1 MKQILQ
7 TYKWNILWAFIS
19 CPLTGVAR
27 RCEASR
33 GRQQSATMS
42 FAVFLLV
49 NNTFVSR
56 NIVHGV
62 HCHCMPSCVDEGWER
77 EQKMDNGPVMAATV
91 PSLYCVSALQHLRT
105 DTFGISQEQPTY
117 RGQGTLYAE
126 QLCSAT
132 KIRSLSTLT
141 LCVCSLCIR
150 YLWDFVLGFLRFD
163 LVRVH
168 LAVHG
173 SFMCGY
179 YPGCRRGACGHNMRG
194 W

>member
-42 FAVFLLV
+42 FAIFLLV

-56 NIVHGV
+56 NIVHGA

-91 PSLYCVSALQHLRT
+91 PSLYGV
-105 DTFGISQEQPTY
+105 
-117 RGQGTLYAE
+117 
-126 QLCSAT
+126 
-132 KIRSLSTLT
+132 
-141 LCVCSLCIR
+141 LCVRIATLAHWYFWDITGAANIQRTRDSICRATLLCNQNPFTFNTN
-150 YLWDFVLGFLRFD
+150 FVC
-163 LVRVH
+163 
-168 LAVHG
+168 
-173 SFMCGY
+173 M
-179 YPGCRRGACGHNMRG
+179 
-194 W
+194 